1 MEKSKMRLFK
11 KENPASWRVK
21 QHSCFTLIDLLVV
34 IAIIAILAAML
45 LPALSAARERAR
57 SASCINN
64 LKALMLAYHMYA
76 DTNGEVMVNSYYKDT
91 NEGWMYWP
99 RYIFT
104 YLPDGLT
111 DSSKVYDKTIKGG
124 RSVYSCPTEYPNK
137 GVAKYDQ
144 FPTYKL
150 TYFWMDK
157 NNHYIDCDTKL
168 EAQTAIASRI
178 YPNQPNTLIFCDGD
192 DDEEHAQTNARVT
205 RNWGDQYF
213 GQGAVHNGYVNI
225 GCWDGHVE
233 SLLGKDYTDSKGV
246 KRKGIPSSFKE
257 YFNYWY

>member
-1 MEKSKMRLFK
+1 MK
-11 KENPASWRVK
+11 KR
-21 QHSCFTLIDLLVV
+21 FTLIELLVV

-76 DTNGEVMVNSYYKDT
+76 DANGEVMVNTYYKDD
-91 NEGWMYWP
+91 NQGWMYWP
-99 RYIFT
+99 RFIFS

-144 FPTYKL
+144 FPTYKM

-157 NNHYIDCDTKL
+157 NYHWIDALNKAQAATK
-168 EAQTAIASRI
+168 TAYS
-178 YPNQPNTLIFCDGD
+178 NQPQTLIFCDGD
-192 DDEEHAQTNARVT
+192 DDEEHASTNGRVT

-233 SLLGKDYTDSKGV
+233 SLKGVDYTDSKGV
-246 KRKGIPSSFKE
+246 KRKGIPCTGSIQE
-257 YFNYWY
+257 YKAYWY

>member
-1 MEKSKMRLFK
+1 MRLFK
-11 KENPASWRVK
+11 KEKPASWRVK
-21 QHSCFTLIDLLVV
+21 QHSCFTLIELLVV

-64 LKALMLAYHMYA
+64 LKALTLAYHMYA
-76 DTNGEVMVNSYYKDT
+76 DANGEVMINTYYKDT

-137 GVAKYDQ
+137 GVGKYDQ
-144 FPTYKL
+144 FPTYKM
-150 TYFWMDK
+150 TYFYM
-157 NNHYIDCDTKL
+157 NSINHYIDCTTK
-168 EAQTAIASRI
+168 EDAKNKKA
-178 YPNQPNTLIFCDGD
+178 YPNQPDTLIFCDGD
-192 DDEEHAQTNARVT
+192 DDEEHESTNGRVT
-205 RNWGDQYF
+205 RCYGDKYW

-233 SLLGKDYTDSKGV
+233 SAPGKEYEADGV
-246 KRKGIPSSFKE
+246 KRKGIPKNFTE
-257 YFNYWY
+257 YHKYWY

>member
-21 QHSCFTLIDLLVV
+21 QHSCFTLIELLVV

-57 SASCINN
+57 SASCTNN

-76 DTNGEVMVNSYYKDT
+76 DAHNGTVICNTYYKDT

-99 RYIFT
+99 RYIYMF
-104 YLPDGLT
+104 LADDLKK
-111 DSSKVYDKTIKGG
+111 SSDVYSTLNGG

-144 FPTYKL
+144 FPTYKM
-150 TYFWMDK
+150 TYNYMDYI
-157 NNHYIDCDTKL
+157 NHYIDCTKK
-168 EAQTAIASRI
+168 EDAKNKKA

-192 DDEEHAQTNARVT
+192 DDEEHESTNGRVT
-205 RNWGDQYF
+205 RNWGDKYW
-213 GQGAVHNGYVNI
+213 GQGAVHNGWVNI
-225 GCWDGHVE
+225 GCFDGHVE
-233 SLLGKDYTDSKGV
+233 SLEGKEYTDSAGT
-246 KRKGIPSSFKE
+246 KRKGIPSTIKA
-257 YFNYWY
+257 YFDYWY